1 MRTLLLKSLFHVLSW
16 LPLRAIHALGAAIGW
31 LFAVIPN
38 KRQRTAD
45 INLKLC
51 FPEMKEHTRARLVR
65 RHLME
70 FGKAITET
78 AVLWTSNTEEFSKL
92 VRKVSGE
99 ELVKNA
105 MRHGKGLI
113 LAMPHLGA
121 WELVSLY
128 CSRRYPLTT
137 MYRTPPMSAFG
148 SMMRAAR
155 ERFGARLVS
164 GEKNGIRALY
174 RALENGEMVAILP
187 DQVPASRSGAVY
199 APFFG
204 VPASTMVLL
213 SRLAMK
219 TQAPVVFAYAERLP
233 RGRGYHVHFL
243 LGQVG
248 INGRDLERSVALV
261 SAMVEHCVRELPE
274 QYQWVYKRFRN
285 QPKNKAAFY

>member
-1 MRTLLLKSLFHVLSW
+1 VRVLLLKALFHILSW
-16 LPLRAIHALGAAIGW
+16 LPLRVSHALGAAIGW

-38 KRQRTAD
+38 KRRRTAEV
-45 INLKLC
+45 NLKLC
-51 FPEMKEHTRARLVR
+51 FPEMQEHARVQLAR

-78 AVLWTSNTEEFSKL
+78 AVLWTRNAEEFGKL
-92 VRKVSGE
+92 VHKVSGE

-148 SMMRAAR
+148 NMMRAAR

-187 DQVPASRSGAVY
+187 DQVPASRSGAVH

-204 VPASTMVLL
+204 IPASTMVLL

-219 TQAPVVFAYAERLP
+219 TQAPVIFAYAERLP
-233 RGRGYHVHFL
+233 RGRGYHVRFL
-243 LGQVG
+243 LGQAG
-248 INGRDLERSVALV
+248 INGRDLERSVAQV
-261 SAMVEHCVRELPE
+261 NAMVEQCVRELPE

-285 QPKNKAAFY
+285 QPKGEKAHY

>member
-1 MRTLLLKSLFHVLSW
+1 VRALLLKSLFRVLSR
-16 LPLRAIHALGAAIGW
+16 LPLRATHALGAAIGW

-38 KRQRTAD
+38 KRRRTAE

-51 FPEMKEHTRARLVR
+51 FPEMQEYARARLAR

-70 FGKAITET
+70 FGKAFTET
-78 AVLWTSNTEEFSKL
+78 AVLWTRNAEEFGQL

-99 ELVKNA
+99 ELIKNA

-148 SMMRAAR
+148 HMMRAAR

-187 DQVPASRSGAVY
+187 DQVPASRSGAVH

-204 VPASTMVLL
+204 IPASTMVLL

-233 RGRGYHVHFL
+233 RGQGYHVHFL
-243 LGQVG
+243 MGQAG

-261 SAMVEHCVRELPE
+261 NAMVEHCVRALPE

-285 QPKNKAAFY
+285 QPKGAKAYY